1 MNNMDMNNYNHNN
14 ENNFSDNFSQQY
26 TAPVLPAAAAPEKNR
41 KLRLAALAISFSLL
55 GGAIGTGGTYAALRA
70 LGAGSAQTAAQTQ
83 AQESKSSESSKSND
97 NDSSEGTTSVIK
109 TVDSSDSKA
118 VAMQTVKS
126 NGTKMT
132 AAEVYKNNVNST
144 VGITTEITTNYFGYK
159 TTAAASGS
167 GFIVTDDGYIVT
179 NYHVIEGANKV
190 KVTTYDN
197 TSYDAE
203 IVGSDETNDIA
214 VLKIDAT
221 GLTPVTLGDS
231 EALSV
236 GDDVVAIGNPL
247 GELTF
252 TLTSGVVSAM
262 DRQITTSNSVMMNL
276 IQTDCA
282 INSGNSGGALFNMYG
297 EVVGVTNAKYSSNS
311 STEASIDNI
320 GFAIP
325 INTVKTIVTSL
336 IENGYVSKPY
346 IGVSVESVS
355 SDMVSYGIP
364 EGAVVREVTKDS
376 PAEAAGIQEND
387 IITKINDTDI
397 TSSSD
402 MVTLVRKASKGDELK
417 LHIYRQGKEVDVT
430 VTVDETKQ
438 ETKTEENNDDNEQ
451 QQQQQYNNYG
461 GQDFQGMDP
470 FEFFGMR

>member
-1 MNNMDMNNYNHNN
+1 MDNMENNNIYNTN
-14 ENNFSDNFSQQY
+14 ENSDTQTFKPAEY
-26 TAPVLPAAAAPEKNR
+26 TAPVTAAPRTKNS
-41 KLRLAALAISFSLL
+41 KLRLAALAVSFSLL
-55 GGAIGTGGTYAALRA
+55 GGALGTGGTFAALKYLNA
-70 LGAGSAQTAAQTQ
+70 DSSSAQTKSASADTK
-83 AQESKSSESSKSND
+83 AETESNTEKGKA
-97 NDSSEGTTSVIK
+97 VIK
-109 TVDSSDSKA
+109 TAESGEKA
-118 VAMQTVKS
+118 VAMQTVKTD
-126 NGTKMT
+126 GTQLS
-132 AAEVYKNNVNST
+132 ASEVYKNNVNST
-144 VGITTEITTNYFGYK
+144 VGITTEISTNYFGYT

-167 GFIVTDDGYIVT
+167 GFIITEDGYIVT
-179 NYHVIEGANKV
+179 NYHVIDGANKV

-203 IVGSDETNDIA
+203 IVGSDESNDIA

-221 GLTPVTLGDS
+221 GLEAVTLGDS

-236 GDDVVAIGNPL
+236 GDNVVAIGNPL

-325 INTVKTIVTSL
+325 INTVKDIVTSI
-336 IENGYVSKPY
+336 IENGYVVKPY
-346 IGVSVESVS
+346 IGVSVETVN
-355 SDMVSYGIP
+355 SDMKSYGIP
-364 EGAVVREVTKDS
+364 EGAVVRQVNDDS
-376 PAEAAGIQEND
+376 PAKEAGLEVND
-387 IITKINDTDI
+387 IVTKIDGKEI
-397 TSSSD
+397 TSSTD
-402 MVTLVRKASKGDELK
+402 MVAAIRKCKKGDK
-417 LHIYRQGKEVDVT
+417 ITVTVYRQGETKELSIV
-430 VTVDETKQ
+430 VDETKP
-438 ETKTEENNDDNEQ
+438 EDEEKEEKENTEDNKVQGSPDGRGNYQYGYGDD
-451 QQQQQYNNYG
+451 
-461 GQDFQGMDP
+461 FAGMDP

>member
-1 MNNMDMNNYNHNN
+1 MDNMENNNLYNTN
-14 ENNFSDNFSQQY
+14 ENSDTQTFKPAEY
-26 TAPVLPAAAAPEKNR
+26 TAPVTAAPRTKNS
-41 KLRLAALAISFSLL
+41 KLRLAALAVSFSLL
-55 GGAIGTGGTYAALRA
+55 GGALGTGGTFAALKYLNA
-70 LGAGSAQTAAQTQ
+70 DSSSAQT
-83 AQESKSSESSKSND
+83 KSASADTKAETESSTEK
-97 NDSSEGTTSVIK
+97 GKAVIK
-109 TVDSSDSKA
+109 TAESGEKA
-118 VAMQTVKS
+118 VAMQTVKTD
-126 NGTKMT
+126 GTQLS
-132 AAEVYKNNVNST
+132 ASEVYKNNVNST
-144 VGITTEITTNYFGYK
+144 VGITTEISTNYFGYT

-167 GFIVTDDGYIVT
+167 GFIITEDGYIVT
-179 NYHVIEGANKV
+179 NYHVIDGANKV

-203 IVGSDETNDIA
+203 IVGSDESNDIA

-221 GLTPVTLGDS
+221 GLEAVTLGDS

-236 GDDVVAIGNPL
+236 GDNVVAIGNPL

-325 INTVKTIVTSL
+325 INTVKDIVTSI
-336 IENGYVSKPY
+336 IENGYVVKPY
-346 IGVSVESVS
+346 IGVSVETVN
-355 SDMVSYGIP
+355 SDMKSYGIP
-364 EGAVVREVTKDS
+364 EGAVVRQINDDS
-376 PAEAAGIQEND
+376 PAKEAGLEVND
-387 IITKINDTDI
+387 IVTKIDGKEI
-397 TSSSD
+397 TSSTD
-402 MVTLVRKASKGDELK
+402 MVAAIRKCKKGDK
-417 LHIYRQGKEVDVT
+417 ITVTVYRQGETKELSIV
-430 VTVDETKQ
+430 VDETKP
-438 ETKTEENNDDNEQ
+438 EDEEKEEKENTKDNEVQ
-451 QQQQQYNNYG
+451 GSPDGRGNYQYGYG
-461 GQDFQGMDP
+461 DDFAGMDP

>member
-1 MNNMDMNNYNHNN
+1 MNNNIYDHNNNIIN
-14 ENNFSDNFSQQY
+14 ENNNISK
-26 TAPVLPAAAAPEKNR
+26 PAAAKNS
-41 KLRLAALAISFSLL
+41 KLRIAALALSFSIL
-55 GGAIGTGGTYAALRA
+55 GGAVGTGGTYAALRA
-70 LGAGSAQTAAQTQ
+70 FGANNTQPAAQTQ
-83 AQESKSSESSKSND
+83 AQTSSKAEESSSSEDDSSESPKA
-97 NDSSEGTTSVIK
+97 VIK
-109 TVDSSDSKA
+109 TAESSDSKA

-126 NGTKMT
+126 DGKKLS
-132 AAEVYKNNVNST
+132 ASDVYKNNVNST
-144 VGITTEITTNYFGYK
+144 VGITTEISTNYFGYT

-167 GFIVTDDGYIVT
+167 GFIITDDGYIVT

-190 KVTTYDN
+190 KVTTYDDK
-197 TSYDAE
+197 SYDAE
-203 IVGSDETNDIA
+203 IIGSDQTNDIA

-221 GLTPVTLGDS
+221 GLEAVTLGDS
-231 EALSV
+231 DALSV

-252 TLTSGVVSAM
+252 TLTSGVVSAK

-297 EVVGVTNAKYSSNS
+297 EVVGVTNAKYSTNS

-325 INTVKTIVTSL
+325 INTVKDIVTNI
-336 IENGYVSKPY
+336 IENGYFAKPY
-346 IGVSVESVS
+346 IGVSVDTVS
-355 SDMVSYGIP
+355 EDMTSYGIP
-364 EGAVVREVTKDS
+364 EGAVIKSVTEGS
-376 PAEAAGIQEND
+376 PAEEAGLEEND
-387 IITKINDTDI
+387 IVTKIDDTEI
-397 TSSSD
+397 KSSSD
-402 MVTLVRKASKGDELK
+402 MVAAIRKASKGDK
-417 LHIYRQGKEVDVT
+417 LTLTVYRQGKLMTLT

-438 ETKTEENNDDNEQ
+438 DTESSQNESA

-461 GQDFQGMDP
+461 GQDFGGMDP

>member
-1 MNNMDMNNYNHNN
+1 MNNNIYDHNNNIIN
-14 ENNFSDNFSQQY
+14 ENNNSK
-26 TAPVLPAAAAPEKNR
+26 PAAAKNS
-41 KLRLAALAISFSLL
+41 KLRIAALALSFSIL
-55 GGAIGTGGTYAALRA
+55 GGAVGTGGTYAALRA
-70 LGAGSAQTAAQTQ
+70 FGANNTQPAAQTQ
-83 AQESKSSESSKSND
+83 AQTSSKAEESSSSEDDSSESPKA
-97 NDSSEGTTSVIK
+97 VIK
-109 TVDSSDSKA
+109 TAESSDSKA

-126 NGTKMT
+126 DGKKLS
-132 AAEVYKNNVNST
+132 ASDVYKNNVNST
-144 VGITTEITTNYFGYK
+144 VGITTEISTNYFGYT

-167 GFIVTDDGYIVT
+167 GFIITDDGYIVT

-190 KVTTYDN
+190 KVTTYDDK
-197 TSYDAE
+197 SYDAE
-203 IVGSDETNDIA
+203 IIGSDQTNDIA

-221 GLTPVTLGDS
+221 GLEAVTLGDS
-231 EALSV
+231 DALSV

-252 TLTSGVVSAM
+252 TLTSGVVSAK

-297 EVVGVTNAKYSSNS
+297 EVVGVTNAKYSTNS

-325 INTVKTIVTSL
+325 INTVKDIVTNI
-336 IENGYVSKPY
+336 IENGYFAKPY
-346 IGVSVESVS
+346 IGVSVDTVS
-355 SDMVSYGIP
+355 DDMTSYGIP
-364 EGAVVREVTKDS
+364 EGAVIKSVTEGS
-376 PAEAAGIQEND
+376 PAEEAGLKEND
-387 IITKINDTDI
+387 IVTKIDDTEI
-397 TSSSD
+397 KSSSD
-402 MVTLVRKASKGDELK
+402 MVTVIRKASKGDK
-417 LHIYRQGKEVDVT
+417 LTLTVYRQGKLMTLT

-438 ETKTEENNDDNEQ
+438 DTESSQNESA

-461 GQDFQGMDP
+461 GQDFGGMDP

>member
-1 MNNMDMNNYNHNN
+1 MNNNIYDHNNNIIN
-14 ENNFSDNFSQQY
+14 ENNNISK
-26 TAPVLPAAAAPEKNR
+26 PAAAKNS
-41 KLRLAALAISFSLL
+41 KLRIAALALSFSIL
-55 GGAIGTGGTYAALRA
+55 GGAVGTGGTYAALRA
-70 LGAGSAQTAAQTQ
+70 FGANNTQPAAQTQ
-83 AQESKSSESSKSND
+83 AQTSSKAEESSSSEDDSSESPKA
-97 NDSSEGTTSVIK
+97 VIK
-109 TVDSSDSKA
+109 TAESSDSKA

-126 NGTKMT
+126 DGKKLS
-132 AAEVYKNNVNST
+132 ASDVYKNNVNST
-144 VGITTEITTNYFGYK
+144 VGITTEISTNYFGYT

-167 GFIVTDDGYIVT
+167 GFIITDDGYIVT

-190 KVTTYDN
+190 KVTTYDDK
-197 TSYDAE
+197 SYDAE
-203 IVGSDETNDIA
+203 IIGSDQTNDIA

-221 GLTPVTLGDS
+221 GLEAVTLGDS
-231 EALSV
+231 DALSV

-252 TLTSGVVSAM
+252 TLTSGVVSAK

-297 EVVGVTNAKYSSNS
+297 EVVGVTNAKYSTNS

-325 INTVKTIVTSL
+325 INTVKDIVTNI
-336 IENGYVSKPY
+336 IENGYFAKPY
-346 IGVSVESVS
+346 IGVSVDTVS
-355 SDMVSYGIP
+355 DDMTSYGIP
-364 EGAVVREVTKDS
+364 EGAVIKSVTEGS
-376 PAEAAGIQEND
+376 PAEEAGLEEND
-387 IITKINDTDI
+387 IVTKIDDTEI
-397 TSSSD
+397 KSSSD
-402 MVTLVRKASKGDELK
+402 MVAAIRKASKGDK
-417 LHIYRQGKEVDVT
+417 LTLTVYRQGKLMTLT

-438 ETKTEENNDDNEQ
+438 DTESSQNESA

-461 GQDFQGMDP
+461 GQDFGGMDP